1 MTEDE
6 RQEVESFLRQGVAE
20 STAERYDRNAHEW
33 QEFVGSRGF
42 GHDPW
47 MAGFAVEEKRALVVL
62 FILGLLKKG
71 KSDHYVRMTLS
82 SLHHEYRVRCLDTSL
97 FDSDATIAVARKAL
111 GKRARELNLH
121 HEKIKRMPVTLDMV
135 QWLRVRYWKATV
147 EKSMVYIAVVL
158 AFNYMWRV
166 SEYVFKE
173 GSGDHSIGAD
183 DVVIILEG
191 SDTRRHPW
199 TITRAEAHKVA
210 TILFVIRSSKA
221 DRTGKGRYLYLSR
234 KSDVESQLVDDVIEW
249 CVMSGVKQGEPLLS
263 RWKVTG
269 RGRARPTQLKLTR
282 KMVSDTRKFI
292 ARELGLDTV
301 GFAISP
307 HSLKIGGV
315 ASMKAAG
322 IASSQVK
329 KVAGFASES
338 NCDVIYDR
346 HTPLDD
352 GALCIARD
360 TFFKVL
366 TSEDVRIMVPF
377 VSREHKDRLCGV

>member
-1 MTEDE
+1 M
-6 RQEVESFLRQGVAE
+6 ESFLRQGVAE

-82 SLHHEYRVRCLDTSL
+82 SLHHDYRVRCLDTSL
-97 FDSDATIAVARKAL
+97 FDSDATIAAARKAL

-121 HEKIKRMPVTLDMV
+121 HEKIKRMPLTLDMV

-191 SDTRRHPW
+191 SDTRRHP
-199 TITRAEAHKVA
+199 
-210 TILFVIRSSKA
+210 
-221 DRTGKGRYLYLSR
+221 
-234 KSDVESQLVDDVIEW
+234 
-249 CVMSGVKQGEPLLS
+249 
-263 RWKVTG
+263 
-269 RGRARPTQLKLTR
+269 
-282 KMVSDTRKFI
+282 
-292 ARELGLDTV
+292 
-301 GFAISP
+301 
-307 HSLKIGGV
+307 
-315 ASMKAAG
+315 
-322 IASSQVK
+322 
-329 KVAGFASES
+329 
-338 NCDVIYDR
+338 
-346 HTPLDD
+346 
-352 GALCIARD
+352 
-360 TFFKVL
+360 
-366 TSEDVRIMVPF
+366 
-377 VSREHKDRLCGV
+377 